1 MKLSFTSI
9 KTQSISSLKMYNNPF
24 MVKKKKKQL
33 TIKNRNR
40 ELSKLDKDS

>member
-24 MVKKKKKQL
+24 MVKKKKK
-33 TIKNRNR
+33 TTH
-40 ELSKLDKDS
+40 DKK

>member
-9 KTQSISSLKMYNNPF
+9 KTQSIKNVNNPF
-24 MVKKKKKQL
+24 MVKKKKKL

>member
-9 KTQSISSLKMYNNPF
+9 KTQSISSLKMYNNSF
-24 MVKKKKKQL
+24 MVKKKKKL